1 MVKIRKRIQKGDGEG
16 TVRKLGG
23 EGGRT
28 RKESDIPE
36 GKVGESFKRTVTYVP
51 EPTWK
56 EGL

>member
-23 EGGRT
+23 ERGRT

-36 GKVGESFKRTVTYVP
+36 GRVGESFKRTVTNVT
-51 EPTWK
+51 ELTRK